1 MLYIMSKNEKTLL
14 YLLGMDQF
22 ADLAQAH
29 WRELSQWIMDGP
41 RQCRS
46 GSSWIVTRSISLAT
60 VDSWT
65 TASISPTRM
74 PCAQRPVSVFNAM
87 KSACEA
93 SSHTIGFVQK
103 SVTRHKD
110 AYTNSEKVFMS
121 TVAQQPVSILEAQT
135 RTPIREPCETAR
147 CPNEEKGRA

>member
-1 MLYIMSKNEKTLL
+1 MSQRQLVDCDTIDFARNGGLVDN
-14 YLLGMDQF
+14 GFDF
-22 ADLAQAH
+22 ADKNALCT
-29 WRELSQWIMDGP
+29 E
-41 RQCRS
+41 
-46 GSSWIVTRSISLAT
+46 
-60 VDSWT
+60 
-65 TASISPTRM
+65 ASFS
-74 PCAQRPVSVFNAM
+74 FNAM